1 MKRQIDIA
9 VAVERSSAYGR
20 NFIRGVTEFAADR
33 PEWNL
38 TLIDARRIAEKVTHG
53 YDGWICRIANK
64 RTAAALAHCGK
75 PVVDCLCEHHDQKF
89 AVVGSD
95 TAAMCQLA
103 AEHLLKHHFANIA
116 FCGYRNVAFSDR
128 RRNAFARFVEGKGI
142 RPAIYRPPFRRQNKF
157 GSDFLLGDRV
167 EPPPDAAD
175 IAAWL
180 NRLPKPVGIFCS
192 DDLRAAQLLAICRDA
207 KLSVPSEVAILG
219 VDDDPIYCMFS
230 SPRLSSID
238 PDSVAIGRAAAAT
251 LADMLSNPKSAA
263 HPPSI
268 AIPPKGVVERASTN
282 TYPNA
287 PSWMADAM
295 SFIRENAAKGI
306 SASDVFRHVGFS
318 RTFVERSFR
327 KCLSSTVQKAIADAR
342 IEEAK
347 RLLAATSLP
356 VKEIAALSG
365 FSSLEYLSRAFAAA
379 TELSPS
385 AWREQNVSHA

>member
-1 MKRQIDIA
+1 MNKTRRIA
-9 VAVERSSAYGR
+9 VAAERSSAYGR
-20 NFIRGVTEFAADR
+20 NFIIGVTEFAASR

-38 TLIDARRIAEKVTHG
+38 TLIDTRRIAKMAAGG
-53 YDGWICRIANK
+53 YDGWICRIAD
-64 RTAAALAHCGK
+64 RRAASALADCGR
-75 PVVDCLCEHHDQKF
+75 PVVDCLCEHRNQKF
-89 AVVGSD
+89 AIVGMD
-95 TAAMCQLA
+95 TATICRLA
-103 AEHLLKHHFANIA
+103 AEHLLKHRFANIA
-116 FCGYRNVAFSDR
+116 FCGYRDVAFSDR
-128 RRNAFARFVEGKGI
+128 RRDAFARFMEDKGI
-142 RPAIYRPPFRRQNKF
+142 RPAIYRPPFRRKNRF

-180 NRLPKPVGIFCS
+180 KRLPKPVGIFCC
-192 DDLRAAQLLAICRDA
+192 DDLRAAQLLAICRTV
-207 KLSVPSEVAILG
+207 KLSVPSDVAILG

-295 SFIRENAAKGI
+295 SFIRDNATKGI

-318 RTFVERSFR
+318 RTFVERTFR
-327 KCLSSTVQKAIADAR
+327 ENISSSVQRMIADAR
-342 IEEAK
+342 IEKAK
-347 RLLAATSLP
+347 EMLVSTSLP
-356 VKEIAALSG
+356 VKDIAPMSG

-379 TELSPS
+379 TGLSPS
-385 AWREQNVSHA
+385 AWRERNVRNA